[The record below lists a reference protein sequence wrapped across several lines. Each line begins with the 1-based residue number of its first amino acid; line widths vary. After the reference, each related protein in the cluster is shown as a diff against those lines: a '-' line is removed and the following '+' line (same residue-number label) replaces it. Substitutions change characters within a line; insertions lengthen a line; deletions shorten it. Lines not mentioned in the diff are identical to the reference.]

1 MKEIASIEE
10 AMAAP
15 GFWERGA
22 DAQAKVLRLKVL
34 RARVGEAAALEKEI
48 SDQRELLEMAIGMN
62 DEAEV
67 AAADAAAVRLE
78 ARLGG
83 LEFRLMM
90 ADPHDVS
97 DCWFSVYAGAGGTD
111 ACDWASMLLRMY
123 TMWMKDRGL
132 RHAESDSLP
141 GEEAGIRRA
150 TLKVEGEFAYGWL
163 KAEIGVHRLVRQ
175 SPFDASHRRH
185 TAFAAVDVVPVLEEK
200 EIEIRDDDIRIETM
214 RSGGAGG
221 QHVNK
226 TESAVRI
233 VHIPTGIEVKC
244 QNERSQ
250 HKNKAVAM
258 QMLMSRLYR
267 LRESERDAE
276 LKKAYGA
283 KGEIGWGYHIRSYVL
298 HPYRLVKDERT
309 DVQTSDADGVLNG
322 KLDPFLEAELRRRL
336 SKRKAS

>member
-48 SDQRELLEMAIGMN
+48 SDQRELLEMAIGEN

-67 AAADAAAVRLE
+67 AASDAAAARLE

-132 RHAESDSLP
+132 RYVESDSLP
-141 GEEAGIRRA
+141 GEEAGIRRT

-185 TAFAAVDVVPVLEEK
+185 TAFAAVDVVPVIEEK
-200 EIEIRDDDIRIETM
+200 EIEIRDDDLRIETM

-267 LRESERDAE
+267 LRESERDEE

-322 KLDPFLEAELRRRL
+322 RLDPFLEAELRRRL

>member
-22 DAQAKVLRLKVL
+22 DAQAKVLRLKAL
-34 RARVGEAAALEKEI
+34 RARVGEAAALEREI

-67 AAADAAAVRLE
+67 AAADAASVRLE
-78 ARLGG
+78 SRLGG

-123 TMWMKDRGL
+123 TMWMKDHGL

-141 GEEAGIRRA
+141 GEEAGIRRT

-185 TAFAAVDVVPVLEEK
+185 TAFAAVDVVPVIEEK
-200 EIEIRDDDIRIETM
+200 EIEIRDEDLRIETM

-233 VHIPTGIEVKC
+233 VHVPTGIEVKC

-267 LRESERDAE
+267 LRESERDEE

-322 KLDPFLEAELRRRL
+322 RLDPFLEAELRRRL

>member
-1 MKEIASIEE
+1 
-10 AMAAP
+10 MAAP
-15 GFWERGA
+15 GFWDRGA
-22 DAQAKVLRLKVL
+22 EAQVRVLRLKAL

-48 SDQRELLEMAIGMN
+48 AEQGELLEMAVDMG

-67 AAADAAAVRLE
+67 AAAEAAAGRLE
-78 ARLGG
+78 ARLQG

-97 DCWFSVYAGAGGTD
+97 DCWLSVYAGTGGTD

-123 TMWMKDRGL
+123 TMWMKDHGL
-132 RHAESDSLP
+132 RFSEVDSLP
-141 GEEAGIRRA
+141 GEEAGLRRV
-150 TLKVEGEFAYGWL
+150 TVRVEGEFAYGWL

-185 TAFAAVDVVPVLEEK
+185 TAFAAVDVMPVVEER
-200 EIEIRDDDIRIETM
+200 EIEVKDSDLRIDTL

-258 QMLMSRLYR
+258 QMLVSRLYR
-267 LRESERDAE
+267 LRESEREEE

-309 DVQTSDADGVLNG
+309 GEQTSDADGVLDG
-322 KLDPFLEAELRRRL
+322 RLDPFLEAELRRRL

>member
-1 MKEIASIEE
+1 
-10 AMAAP
+10 MAAQ
-15 GFWERGA
+15 GFWDRAAE
-22 DAQAKVLRLKVL
+22 AKQKVGRLKQL
-34 RARVGEAAALEKEI
+34 RARVGEAAALEKELAA
-48 SDQRELLEMAIGMN
+48 QRELLEMAVGLG

-67 AAADAAAVRLE
+67 EAVGGAAALLS
-78 ARLGG
+78 ARLDA
-83 LEFRLMM
+83 LEFKLMM

-123 TMWMKDRGL
+123 TMWMNDHGL
-132 RHAESDSLP
+132 RFSETDSVP
-141 GEEAGIRRA
+141 GEEAGIRRT

-175 SPFDASHRRH
+175 SPFDAAHRRH
-185 TAFAAVDVVPVLEEK
+185 TAFAAVDVVPVVEVE
-200 EIEIRDDDIRIETM
+200 EIEIKTDDLKIDTF

-226 TESAVRI
+226 TESAIRST
-233 VHIPTGIEVKC
+233 HLPTGVVVQC

-258 QMLMSRLYR
+258 QLLLSRLYR
-267 LRESERDAE
+267 LREKEKEED
-276 LKKAYGA
+276 LKNAYGE

-298 HPYRLVKDERT
+298 HPYRMVKDERT
-309 DVQTSDADGVLNG
+309 AVQTSDADSVLDG
-322 KLDPFLEAELRRRL
+322 KIDRFLEAELRRRL
-336 SKRKAS
+336 ARRGAA